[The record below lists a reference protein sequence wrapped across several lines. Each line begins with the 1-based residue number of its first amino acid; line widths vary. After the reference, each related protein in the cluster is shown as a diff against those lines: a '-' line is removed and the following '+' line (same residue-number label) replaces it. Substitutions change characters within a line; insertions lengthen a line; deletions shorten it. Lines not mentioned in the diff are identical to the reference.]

1 LEDETMMNEEYIMDN
16 DNETNM
22 DGAEIEYPDTD
33 GETTI
38 TMMDDEG
45 NEYEFMIY
53 DEFDYNEETYLL
65 LMTIDEE
72 EPELVIVK
80 VVEGEDSVDS
90 LVSIDEDEYDEIYTE
105 YMRICEEEYDDE
117 DEIEES

>member
-1 LEDETMMNEEYIMDN
+1 MMNEEYIKDN

-65 LMTIDEE
+65 LMTMDEE